1 MYDTEVQALKSGF
14 RYAVGSQIYS
24 KTHRLCLCM
33 TAAVHEDDSHVE
45 VSHWK
50 WKWFPVYEALTITN
64 RGRLVSYLRRQ
75 PFSYH
80 FTCELRS
87 TRNCFLIAFD
97 SFVSSAEFL
106 QENSEIVVDIGHVR
120 SEAQRVTI
128 SRLRL
133 GVAMLSI

>member
-1 MYDTEVQALKSGF
+1 
-14 RYAVGSQIYS
+14 
-24 KTHRLCLCM
+24 M

-80 FTCELRS
+80 FDVVTCELRS

-106 QENSEIVVDIGHVR
+106 QENSEIVVNIGHVR